1 MSKIEAENHKANG
14 NKLFAEKRYQDAI
27 KEYTSAIIK
36 DFSVGVYY
44 TNRALCYSKLEQYDN
59 VITDCR
65 KAIEI
70 DPTLV
75 KAYYLIGQALTEKK
89 QHTEALKK
97 LKTGYELAIQQKV
110 KYVNDILQALL
121 IARKRKWEDDEAI
134 RLEKENELLRYVKGL
149 IERDRGQQLAAAD
162 PNDEEAIDT
171 INYNI
176 NERLSKVQ
184 HVFVQSK
191 DNASRREIP
200 DAYLD
205 KISFNIMHDPVF
217 TPDGITYE
225 RQSLLDHFKRNGYFD
240 PISRRPC
247 TEKQL
252 VPNLSL
258 REAIEDFLKDNG
270 WAAGIMSLYRRRSN
284 SV

>member
-149 IERDRGQQLAAAD
+149 IEQDRAQQLAAAD

-270 WAAGIMSLYRRRSN
+270 WAADY
-284 SV
+284 

>member
-1 MSKIEAENHKANG
+1 MSKAEAENHKANG
-14 NKLFAEKRYQDAI
+14 NKLFAERRYEDAI

-36 DFSVGVYY
+36 DASVCVYY
-44 TNRALCYSKLEQYDN
+44 TNRALCYSKLEKYDQ
-59 VITDCR
+59 VISDCR

-70 DPTLV
+70 DPSMV

-89 QHTEALKK
+89 QHTEALNK
-97 LKTGYELAIQQKV
+97 LKTGYQLAILQKV

-121 IARKRKWEDDEAI
+121 LARRKKWEDDEAI
-134 RLEKENELLRYVKGL
+134 RLEKESELLRYVKGL
-149 IERDRGQQLAAAD
+149 IEKERAESLAALND
-162 PNDEEAIDT
+162 PNDQEAIET
-171 INYNI
+171 INYNMD
-176 NERLSKVQ
+176 ERLSKVQ
-184 HVFVQSK
+184 AVFVQSK

-225 RQSLLDHFKRNGYFD
+225 RQSLLDHFQRNGFFD

-247 TEKQL
+247 TEQQL

-270 WAAGIMSLYRRRSN
+270 WAADY
-284 SV
+284 